1 MHTEIFQIALFTAL
15 AALAATVVMLPPGIA
30 LAWVLARY
38 RFRGKAV
45 VETLASLPLVMPPV
59 ATGLLLLWL
68 VGRRGPIG
76 TLLAPFGIEV
86 VFTPA
91 AVVLAMAVMGL
102 PLLVRTARDI
112 GISFA
117 SAEETKANAS
127 L

>member
-1 MHTEIFQIALFTAL
+1 
-15 AALAATVVMLPPGIA
+15 MLPPGIA

-45 VETLASLPLVMPPV
+45 VETLVSLPLVMPPV

-76 TLLAPFGIEV
+76 RMLEPLGIEI

-91 AVVLAMAVMGL
+91 AAFQVGRARWRSAST
-102 PLLVRTARDI
+102 PTRKPDRTR
-112 GISFA
+112 GRRCCW
-117 SAEETKANAS
+117 
-127 L
+127 